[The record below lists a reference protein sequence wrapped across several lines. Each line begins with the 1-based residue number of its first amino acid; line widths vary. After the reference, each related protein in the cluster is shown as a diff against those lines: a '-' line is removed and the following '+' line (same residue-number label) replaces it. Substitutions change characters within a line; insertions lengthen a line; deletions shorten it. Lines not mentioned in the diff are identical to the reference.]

1 MVGDLPHVSLTSE
14 PLFGAQVVVASAYVT
29 TTTKQVRHA
38 EQVFRGFDEEG
49 QGHGRCRRVEGDMGH
64 TQLKIGGQG
73 GPVDYTGEKEVR
85 VVPKE
90 KEKEGKKTKKQK
102 KAGRKKK

>member
-1 MVGDLPHVSLTSE
+1 
-14 PLFGAQVVVASAYVT
+14 LFGAQVVVASAYVT
-29 TTTKQVRHA
+29 KKTKQVRHA
-38 EQVFRGFDEEG
+38 EQVFRGFDEKG

-90 KEKEGKKTKKQK
+90 KEGKKTKKQK